1 MQLRLLCFLGR
12 LPLPLLN
19 SIAFSIALTDSARRY
34 PTPGDALRRCL
45 CGNAGVVISKAD
57 CPLLVS

>member
-19 SIAFSIALTDSARRY
+19 SIDFSIALTDPTRRY
-34 PTPGDALRRCL
+34 PTPGDALPRRL
-45 CGNAGVVISKAD
+45 AGDNAGVVISKIAD
-57 CPLLVS
+57 RW

>member
-19 SIAFSIALTDSARRY
+19 SIAFSIALTGSARRY
-34 PTPGDALRRCL
+34 PTPGDALPSRL
-45 CGNAGVVISKAD
+45 QGDDAGVVISKIANRW
-57 CPLLVS
+57 